1 MKNKMVRGLVVA
13 GMVSM
18 MLTACGSKET
28 LGTADTEV
36 TKTTDEQEENTVPES
51 AMETVEENVTKVD
64 VETENETTTATQ
76 VEVLADVSREEKI
89 DIIIDEIKKR
99 TAVEA
104 YELKIIEDTNP
115 DIFDSK
121 FGGLPYWD
129 MSMEYPVDA
138 NQEKMMLLAQINFS
152 KANLQDER
160 LPQEGILQFFIS
172 TNDGMYGVDYENPD
186 EQTNFRVIYHE
197 TIDESVTY
205 EQIVAMDLPNAG
217 EPQSVET
224 PLTKEMEIEF
234 CKTTSYMEPFIYGF
248 EEVFQDILMDRFG
261 EDIGEQKSYE
271 YVTDDE
277 YAYIYDEISNAGN
290 RVLSYPFFTQYDPR
304 DSMDEDKAEYYDTVL
319 LQIDSY
325 WNEKNEELILWGDMG
340 VANFFINSEALQNKD
355 FSQVMYSWDCM

>member
-1 MKNKMVRGLVVA
+1 MKNKMIRGLVVA

-89 DIIIDEIKKR
+89 DIIIDEI
-99 TAVEA
+99 
-104 YELKIIEDTNP
+104 
-115 DIFDSK
+115 
-121 FGGLPYWD
+121 
-129 MSMEYPVDA
+129 
-138 NQEKMMLLAQINFS
+138 
-152 KANLQDER
+152 
-160 LPQEGILQFFIS
+160 
-172 TNDGMYGVDYENPD
+172 
-186 EQTNFRVIYHE
+186 
-197 TIDESVTY
+197 
-205 EQIVAMDLPNAG
+205 
-217 EPQSVET
+217 
-224 PLTKEMEIEF
+224 
-234 CKTTSYMEPFIYGF
+234 
-248 EEVFQDILMDRFG
+248 
-261 EDIGEQKSYE
+261 
-271 YVTDDE
+271 
-277 YAYIYDEISNAGN
+277 SNAGN

-325 WNEKNEELILWGDMG
+325 WNENNEELILWGDMG
-340 VANFFINSEALQNKD
+340 VANFFINSEALKNKD